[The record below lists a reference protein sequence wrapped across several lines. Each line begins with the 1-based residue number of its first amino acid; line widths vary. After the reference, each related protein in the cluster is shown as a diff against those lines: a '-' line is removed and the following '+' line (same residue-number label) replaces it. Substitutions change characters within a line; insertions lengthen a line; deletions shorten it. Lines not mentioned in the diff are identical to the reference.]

1 MKKINNKMDKFQKD
15 FLDKVGSEEIIE
27 ISQLLEKA
35 ERFQLTVEVVYF
47 ALKAMQQNKNITP
60 LLALQMAIEDWDI

>member
-1 MKKINNKMDKFQKD
+1 MDKFQKE
-15 FLDKVGSEEIIE
+15 FLDKIGSDEIIE